1 MSHGLGNPAPPW
13 ARAAVAWTVRHGRML
28 WVIALLLAVPAVW
41 RTANMYMHLR
51 SELEELLPRNAQSV
65 VAIDELRKRMPGL
78 QYLGVIVDSGSP
90 ENLPAGEK
98 LLDDLA
104 ARVRAY
110 PPELVREVRLGQ
122 AEEKAFLEK
131 NAALYT
137 DLEDLKTIRA
147 RIEARRDYE
156 VNKQT
161 GASLDDDEA
170 PPPLDFTDLEAK
182 YKERLGGSSDAKD
195 RFPNG
200 RWSNAQQHVSLMLIE
215 VAEFSSGRGRGTE
228 LLDRVKADIVSMGG
242 TDHYAP
248 NMKVGYTGDVAISVE
263 ETSALLTDLSFSSI
277 IVLVLVVAVLVVYY
291 RWSRSVLVLL
301 PPLLLA
307 TVYSFAIASFPP
319 FNVRELNS
327 NTAFLGSIIVG
338 NGINFAIILL
348 ARYIEER
355 RAGVNVDEALVV
367 GVWGSRVGTLSAA
380 LAAGVSY
387 ASLALTDFRGFAQFG
402 YIGGIGMVMSWLTA
416 YLLMP
421 SLTKALDKDPKAHR
435 RVTHGGFMAPF
446 AKLVTRHSGIVIAAT
461 AVLLVLSVH
470 QLSRFG
476 ANELEYDFSKLRRA
490 DTWVSG
496 EGYWG
501 RKMDALLGTYLTPT
515 VILTDSPEQAH
526 AVEEAVRRAWMAK
539 DSPLHDMISNIRTID
554 DVLPKDQAAK
564 FVEADAIREDMTP
577 KMRSLVPE
585 DKKEQIDRLLANEEN
600 KPITF
605 ADLPHTFTTGL
616 RERDG
621 SYGRAV
627 LVFPRPSRALWEGPP
642 LAQFV
647 ESLRT
652 IARDAVGPEAKPAR
666 VAGSLPLSADIL
678 ESIRRDGIKASAAA
692 LAGVIL
698 VVLLL
703 FRTNLISVYIIGGLL
718 LGVVWLAG
726 GMMAFGVRIN
736 FANFIAF
743 PITFGIGVDYAV
755 NVMARYAQDGRRD
768 VGLAVR
774 ATGGAVALC
783 SLTTTIGY
791 SSLLMAQ
798 NRALFLFGLVAVL
811 GELACVSAAILALPA
826 LVSWLDKRRGGRR
839 STAPES
845 SPGSEHGRPAT
856 H

>member
-1 MSHGLGNPAPPW
+1 MG
-13 ARAAVAWTVRHGRML
+13 
-28 WVIALLLAVPAVW
+28 ALLLAIPAVW

-51 SELEELLPRNAQSV
+51 SELEELLPRQAPSV

-78 QYLGVIVDSGSP
+78 QFLGVLVDTGNA

-104 ARVRAY
+104 ARVRQY

-122 AEEKAFLEK
+122 SEEKSFLEK
-131 NAALYT
+131 NIALYT
-137 DLEDLKTIRA
+137 DLADLKTIRQ
-147 RIEARRDYE
+147 RIEARRDWE
-156 VNKQT
+156 VQKQT
-161 GASLDDDEA
+161 GSSLDDSDT
-170 PPPLDFTDLEAK
+170 PPALDFSDIEAK
-182 YKERLGGSSDAKD
+182 YKARLGGDGSEAD
-195 RFPNG
+195 RFPSG
-200 RWSNAQQHVSLMLIE
+200 RFSSAQQHVSLLLIE
-215 VAEFSSGRGRGTE
+215 VGEFSTGRGKGTE
-228 LLDRVKADIVSMGG
+228 LLDRVKADISALGG

-263 ETSALLTDLSFSSI
+263 ETSALMADLSFSSI
-277 IVLVLVVAVLVVYY
+277 VVFVLVVAVLVVYY
-291 RWSRSVLVLL
+291 RWWRSVLVLI

-307 TVYSFAIASFPP
+307 TVYSFALASLPP
-319 FNVRELNS
+319 FHVKELNS

-338 NGINFAIILL
+338 NGINFGIILL

-355 RAGVNVDEALVV
+355 RAGVGVEQAMVT
-367 GVWGSRVGTLSAA
+367 GVWASRVGTVSAA

-416 YLLMP
+416 YLLIP
-421 SLTKALDKDPKAHR
+421 SLTKALDKDSSAHR
-435 RVTHGGFMAPF
+435 KVEHGGFMAPF
-446 AKLVTRHSGIVIAAT
+446 AKLVTRRSGWVLAVSG
-461 AVLLVLSVH
+461 VLLALSIQ
-470 QLSRFG
+470 QLSHFG

-501 RKMDALLGTYLTPT
+501 RRMDALLGTYLTPT
-515 VILTDSPEQAH
+515 VILTDSPEQAR
-526 AVEEAVRRAWMAK
+526 AVAEAVRKASASH
-539 DSPLHDMISNIRTID
+539 DSPLHEMISNIRTID
-554 DVLPKDQAAK
+554 DVLPGDQQAK
-564 FVEADAIREDMTP
+564 FVEADAIRDDMTP
-577 KMRSLVPE
+577 NMRSLVPPE
-585 DKKEQIDRLLANEEN
+585 KKELMDRLLANDEN
-600 KPITF
+600 KPVTF
-605 ADLPHTFTTGL
+605 ADLPHVFTTGL

-627 LVFPRPSRALWEGPP
+627 LVFPRPSHALWEGPP
-642 LAQFV
+642 LAMFV

-652 IARDAVGPEAKPAR
+652 IARDAVGPGAKPAR

-678 ESIRRDGIKASAAA
+678 DSIRRDGIRASSAA
-692 LAGVIL
+692 LIGVML

-703 FRTNLISVYIIGGLL
+703 FRTNVISAYIVGGLL

-726 GMMAFGVRIN
+726 AMMAFGVRIN

-755 NVMARYAQDGRRD
+755 NVMARYAQDGRKD

-811 GELACVSAAILALPA
+811 GEIACVTAAILALPA
-826 LVSWLDKRRGGRR
+826 LVAWFDGRRGRR
-839 STAPES
+839 ARASDHPPS
-845 SPGSEHGRPAT
+845 SEHGRPWTT

>member
-1 MSHGLGNPAPPW
+1 MNGHGTYASAPPW
-13 ARAAVAWTVRHGRML
+13 ARAAVAWTLRYGRIL
-28 WVIALLLAVPAVW
+28 WIAALLLAIPAVW
-41 RTANMYMHLR
+41 RTASMYMHLR
-51 SELEELLPRNAQSV
+51 SELEELLPRQAQSV
-65 VAIDELRKRMPGL
+65 VAIDELRARMPGL
-78 QYLGVIVDSGSP
+78 QYLGVLVDTGAP

-122 AEEKAFLEK
+122 SEEKAFLEK
-131 NAALYT
+131 NVAVYT
-137 DLEDLKTIRA
+137 DLDDLKTIRA

-156 VNKQT
+156 VQKQT
-161 GASLDDDEA
+161 GSSLDDSDT
-170 PPPLDFTDLEAK
+170 PPALDFSDLEAK
-182 YKERLGGSSDAKD
+182 YKDRLGGDGQE
-195 RFPNG
+195 RFPTG
-200 RWSNAQQHVSLMLIE
+200 RYSSAPQHVSLMLIE
-215 VAEFSSGRGRGTE
+215 VGEFSTGRGRGTE
-228 LLDRVKADIVSMGG
+228 LLNRVKADIASLGG
-242 TDHYAP
+242 AAHYAP

-263 ETSALLTDLSFSSI
+263 ETSALMADLSFSSI
-277 IVLVLVVAVLVVYY
+277 VVLILVIGVLVVYY
-291 RWSRSVLVLL
+291 RWWRSVLVLI

-307 TVYSFAIASFPP
+307 TVFSFAIASLPP
-319 FNVRELNS
+319 FNVKELNS

-338 NGINFAIILL
+338 NGINFAIMLL

-355 RAGVNVDEALVV
+355 RAGVGVDEALVT
-367 GVWGSRVGTLSAA
+367 GVWASRVGTVSAA
-380 LAAGVSY
+380 MAAGVSY

-402 YIGGIGMVMSWLTA
+402 CIGGIGMVMSWLTA
-416 YLLMP
+416 YLLIP
-421 SLTKALDKDPKAHR
+421 SLAKALDTKSQAHR
-435 RVTHGGFMAPF
+435 QVAHGGFMAPF
-446 AKLVTRHSGIVIAAT
+446 AKLVTRRSGLVLAAT
-461 AVLLVLSVH
+461 SVLLVLAVH
-470 QLSRFG
+470 QLSHFG
-476 ANELEYDFSKLRRA
+476 PNELEYDFSKLRRA

-526 AVEEAVRRAWMAK
+526 AVAEAVRQASQTK
-539 DSPLHDMISNIRTID
+539 GNPLHEMISNIRTID
-554 DVLPKDQAAK
+554 DVLPRDQAAK

-585 DKKEQIDRLLANEEN
+585 AKKAQIDRLLANEDD
-600 KPITF
+600 KPVTF
-605 ADLPHTFTTGL
+605 GDLPHVFTTGL

-621 SYGRAV
+621 TYGRAV
-627 LVFPRPSRALWEGPP
+627 LVFPRPSHALWEGPP
-642 LAQFV
+642 LAMFV
-647 ESLRT
+647 ESLRN
-652 IARDAVGPEAKPAR
+652 IARDAVGPGAKPAR

-678 ESIRRDGIKASAAA
+678 DSIRRDGIRSSAAA
-692 LAGVIL
+692 LVGVVL

-703 FRTNLISVYIIGGLL
+703 FRMTRISAFIVGGLL

-726 GMMAFGVRIN
+726 AMMAFGVRIN

-755 NVMARYAQDGRRD
+755 NVMARYAQDGRKD

-811 GELACVSAAILALPA
+811 GELACVTAAILALPA
-826 LVSWLDKRRGGRR
+826 LVSWLDGRRGRR
-839 STAPES
+839 APAPVSEP
-845 SPGSEHGRPAT
+845 PGSEHGRPWTT